1 MKEIKRFTT
10 WRNRWEDQTD
20 MDEIEY
26 INDNIHP
33 EDLLIIGK
41 LLFPELIECRSGVFL
56 KRNFSD
62 QITEQLST
70 SEDVIRL
77 ESDINSVKMYDLF
90 SRCNDT
96 EESTFEQVGELLRS
110 SWQML
115 LSSKYPEKNFNVE
128 LIISEGNYGPILTF
142 YQSVIVI

>member
-1 MKEIKRFTT
+1 MKETKRFTT

-26 INDNIHP
+26 INDTIHP

-41 LLFPELIECRSGVFL
+41 LIFPELIECRSGVFL

-62 QITEQLST
+62 QIAVQLST
-70 SEDVIRL
+70 PEEVIRL
-77 ESDINSVKMYDLF
+77 ERDINSVKMYDLF
-90 SRCNDT
+90 SRCNDA
-96 EESTFEQVGELLRS
+96 EESTFEQIGELLRS

-115 LSSKYPEKNFNVE
+115 LSSKHPDKNFNVQ
-128 LIISEGNYGPILTF
+128 LIISENNYGPILTF
-142 YQSVIVI
+142 HQVI